1 MKPVRKSILGGNT
14 HMKRIKSEHK
24 KEICPSCG
32 SKQIYTHGFDQ
43 LCLDC
48 NWDNTFLL
56 VQLGQMDNPK
66 IAAFEHFVQPKT
78 FESLQKR
85 KSKITA

>member
-1 MKPVRKSILGGNT
+1 MHKIKP
-14 HMKRIKSEHK
+14 EHK

-32 SKQIYTHGFDQ
+32 SKHIHTHGLDQ

-48 NWDNTFLL
+48 SWDNTFLL

-78 FESLQKR
+78 FESLKNR
-85 KSKITA
+85 KTKAIA